1 MIKVCFLVE
10 PLRGKA
16 IIWKQ
21 TDDIDHPWIVVG
33 KVKISKA
40 SDWIIISLAKIEEV
54 LRQNKNEEEAK
65 NEKQEREKQ
74 ESLF

>member
-40 SDWIIISLAKIEEV
+40 SDWSLAKIEEV